1 MFKTC
6 MFRFLPGI
14 ILVQAATIALVLM
27 TLKVDQQGFWIAAA
41 LMALILGLVT
51 AFWFGSISDHIGKDS
66 LVRVQEKHARDRERL
81 RVKAEKDKT
90 KVIEQSHRQIAKATS
105 RAHAKANFKVGAA
118 FAAAVGA
125 GVLMLFT
132 QFLTIGLLTLTTAGG
147 ALVGYGVRARQEL
160 AARKKKIAHAV
171 PAKTRPVRVIE
182 AKPAVR
188 ENGRG

>member
-1 MFKTC
+1 MFKIC

-14 ILVQAATIALVLM
+14 FLVQAATVALVVL
-27 TLKVDQQGFWIAAA
+27 TFQVDQQGLWIAAG
-41 LMALILGLVT
+41 LMASILGLVT
-51 AFWFGSISDHIGKDS
+51 AFWFGSIAEHIGKDA
-66 LVRVQEKHARDRERL
+66 LARVQEKHARDRERL

-90 KVIEQSHRQIAKATS
+90 RVIEQSHKQIAKAAS

-132 QFLTIGLLTLTTAGG
+132 QFLTVGLLTLTTAGG

-160 AARKKKIAHAV
+160 AARKKKTAGSLPPKPRAM
-171 PAKTRPVRVIE
+171 RVIE
-182 AKPAVR
+182 AKPAAR
-188 ENGRG
+188 EQGRG

>member
-1 MFKTC
+1 MFKIC

-14 ILVQAATIALVLM
+14 ILVQAATVALVVLTM
-27 TLKVDQQGFWIAAA
+27 QVDQQAVWIAAA

-51 AFWFGSISDHIGKDS
+51 AFWFGSIAAHMGKDA
-66 LVRVQEKHARDRERL
+66 LARVQEKHARDRERL

-90 KVIEQSHRQIAKATS
+90 RVIEQSHRQIARATS
-105 RAHAKANFKVGAA
+105 RAHAKANLKVGAA

-132 QFLTIGLLTLTTAGG
+132 QFLTVGLLTLTTAGG

-160 AARKKKIAHAV
+160 ASRKRKAAGAL
-171 PAKTRPVRVIE
+171 PAKDRTMRVIE
-182 AKPAVR
+182 AKPAVH
-188 ENGRG
+188 EDGRG